1 VPNNASSSWKT
12 APGISLPVTERVLD
26 LLADMLFASEELLDM
41 VDRDPCLPLSE
52 RGDLESGIRQVYEQI
67 DGLMKRLS
75 D

>member
-1 VPNNASSSWKT
+1 MPNNAPSSWK
-12 APGISLPVTERVLD
+12 APPGISLPVNERVLD

-52 RGDLESGIRQVYEQI
+52 KGNLEKGIRQLYDQI

>member
-1 VPNNASSSWKT
+1 MPNNVSFSWKA

-41 VDRDPCLPLSE
+41 VDRDPSLPFSE
-52 RGDLESGIRQVYEQI
+52 KGNLESGIRKVYEQI